1 MSDLPQ
7 FCGKENALPFRSL
20 ILNFIIMKTTFL
32 KLTACMMAVA
42 LASCEPKIVHEDSG
56 AGAEQGIFQI
66 SLADANI
73 MTDKYVSERQRI
85 INSHPDLVK
94 LYGRGFE
101 DTRNVWYS
109 LPALKAFI
117 AKIESD
123 AAKNNSAVDVD
134 GLRIYL
140 GVYPERTAD
149 ESEFFRTVKDS
160 YRNHL
165 TLFMIPTYY
174 DSITRQSYDFDPAS
188 FDSDAAPS
196 QLKSLGNPEED
207 TETRITF
214 NHGTLCP
221 PMCPIIY
228 VPTPTIAPTPTNN
241 PTPGGGGS
249 N

>member
-1 MSDLPQ
+1 
-7 FCGKENALPFRSL
+7 
-20 ILNFIIMKTTFL
+20 
-32 KLTACMMAVA
+32 MAVVA
-42 LASCEPKIVHEDSG
+42 MVSCEPKIVHEDPG
-56 AGAEQGIFQI
+56 TGTENGIFQI

-85 INSHPDLVK
+85 INSHPDLIK

-123 AAKNNSAVDVD
+123 AAKNNATVDVD

-140 GVYPERTAD
+140 GVYPEKTEN

-174 DSITRQSYDFDPAS
+174 DSITKQSYDFDPAN
-188 FDSDAAPS
+188 FNSDGNSS
-196 QLKSLGNPEED
+196 QLKSLGNPED
-207 TETRITF
+207 GTETRITF

-221 PMCPIIY
+221 PMCPIIF
-228 VPTPTIAPTPTNN
+228 VPTPTSTPTPTDN
-241 PTPGGGGS
+241 PTPGGGGA

>member
-1 MSDLPQ
+1 
-7 FCGKENALPFRSL
+7 
-20 ILNFIIMKTTFL
+20 MKTTFL
-32 KLTACMMAVA
+32 KTIGSMIAVA
-42 LASCEPKIVHEDSG
+42 FMISCEPKIVHEDPTPG
-56 AGAEQGIFQI
+56 TENGIFQI

-85 INSHPDLVK
+85 INSHPDLIR
-94 LYGRGFE
+94 LYGAGFE

-117 AKIESD
+117 ARIESD
-123 AAKNNSAVDVD
+123 AAKNNSTVDVD

-140 GVYPERTAD
+140 GVYPEKTEH

-174 DSITRQSYDFDPAS
+174 DSISKQSIDFDPANFNS
-188 FDSDAAPS
+188 TKPAS
-196 QLKSLGNPEED
+196 QMKSLADPEPGND
-207 TETRITF
+207 TRITF

-221 PMCPIIY
+221 PMCPIIAA
-228 VPTPTIAPTPTNN
+228 PEPTIAPTPTSN
-241 PTPGGGGS
+241 PTPGGGGA